1 MYLDTGILRL
11 GGYSN
16 FGDDIWTIY
25 IVGDNYKM
33 LVADLAISV
42 AKIYFFCI
50 TAIFKRCYQ
59 HRNSV
64 TDIQNRHYI

>member
-42 AKIYFFCI
+42 AKIYFF
-50 TAIFKRCYQ
+50 
-59 HRNSV
+59 V
-64 TDIQNRHYI
+64 